1 MVPQI
6 ISTSKLQHLKEEKT
20 KNSLDRMKIQTIDLR
35 QNNFHVEM
43 QKKQFTHNEC
53 AAHKSINRQKLSSLN
68 NG

>member
-43 QKKQFTHNEC
+43 QKKN
-53 AAHKSINRQKLSSLN
+53 SSRITNVLHTN
-68 NG
+68 QLTDRN

>member
-43 QKKQFTHNEC
+43 QKKTVH
-53 AAHKSINRQKLSSLN
+53 A
-68 NG
+68 